1 MNRLARKC
9 FVASAGV
16 HLLLLAILLV
26 GPAFLTSKAPGP
38 ESFPVIEFVPIMTTD
53 LPTSGGGSPSGAP
66 PLPQPTP
73 PAPLPKPEIKPTPVP
88 PAPREVRPAPAPPP
102 TERARSTEP
111 DVTDTKP
118 KKRLPEV
125 STEVVTRKPDPKA
138 NRRTPSDDAE
148 DTRAADAR
156 TRAREVAREFAS
168 AAGALRKGL
177 SGSTSVELLGP
188 GGGGIPYA
196 NFKQSV
202 FSVYYNAWEPPARIA
217 NENAIAKASVTI
229 DRDGT
234 VINFQITAPS
244 GDADMDASVRR
255 TLERV
260 KYAAPLPEGSKESQR
275 TVTIVFDLKA
285 KRGIE

>member
-1 MNRLARKC
+1 MNRLEKKC
-9 FVASAGV
+9 VLASAGI

-26 GPAFLTSKAPGP
+26 GPAFLPSKAPGP
-38 ESFPVIEFVPIMTTD
+38 ESFPVIEFVPLRTTD
-53 LPTSGGGSPSGAP
+53 LPISGGGDPRGSP
-66 PLPQPTP
+66 LP
-73 PAPLPKPEIKPTPVP
+73 PAPAPPRTEVKPTPAP
-88 PAPREVRPAPAPPP
+88 PVRDVKPAPAPPP
-102 TERARSTEP
+102 PPVERARSPES
-111 DVTDTKP
+111 DVVDTKP
-118 KKRLPEV
+118 ARRLPEV
-125 STEVVTRKPDPKA
+125 STEIVTRQPDPKA
-138 NRRTPSDDAE
+138 ARRTPSDDAE
-148 DTRAADAR
+148 DTSVADAR
-156 TRAREVAREFAS
+156 ARAREVARGIAN

-196 NFKQSV
+196 NFKQAV
-202 FSVYYNAWEPPARIA
+202 FSVYYRAWEPPASIA

-234 VINFQITAPS
+234 VITFRITVRS
-244 GDADMDASVRR
+244 GDPDMDASVQR